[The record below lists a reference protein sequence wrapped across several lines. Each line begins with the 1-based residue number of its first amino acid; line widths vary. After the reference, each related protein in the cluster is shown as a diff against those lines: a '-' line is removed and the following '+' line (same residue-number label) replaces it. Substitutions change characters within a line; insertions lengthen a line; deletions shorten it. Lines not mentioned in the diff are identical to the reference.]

1 MTTHVK
7 PAAGA
12 GTAISRDD
20 TSTLAAMVEAVHDA
34 GAALLALYTPQAR
47 PADRDDMFRAGRRN
61 EEASLA
67 RLRPALTAAR
77 PQAGWV
83 HDDQETAAL
92 PPGEWWTV
100 DAVEGNVNHVHGLA
114 EWCVSA
120 TLIRDN
126 VPVVTA
132 VYQPVGDLAYT
143 AVRGSG
149 AYLNGRLLYTSAK
162 TDLAAAIVTTG
173 QAEAGQDLTYR
184 RIGDSIA
191 AMLGRALLVRAT
203 VPSTFPLLH
212 VAAGHYDVFW
222 QYEPVLPGIAAGAL
236 LVSEAGG
243 VVSDVRGRPWQP
255 GRPDVVMAAPGLH
268 AAAIDA
274 LAAA

>member
-1 MTTHVK
+1 MTTHMT
-7 PAAGA
+7 PAAGP
-12 GTAISRDD
+12 GTANGRDD
-20 TSTLAAMVEAVHDA
+20 TAILTAMTAAVRQA

-47 PADRDDMFRAGRRN
+47 PADRDDMVAAGRRN

-67 RLRPALTAAR
+67 CLRPALTAAR
-77 PQAGWV
+77 PQARWV
-83 HDDQETAAL
+83 DDDQEKAVL
-92 PPGEWWTV
+92 PAGEWWTV

-114 EWCVSA
+114 EWCVSV
-120 TLIRDN
+120 TLISDN
-126 VPVVTA
+126 VPVAAA

-149 AYLNGRLLYTSAK
+149 AYLNGQPLRTSAK
-162 TDLAAAIVTTG
+162 TDLAAAIATTG
-173 QAEAGQDLTYR
+173 QAEAGQDHTYR
-184 RIGDSIA
+184 RIGDSII

-255 GRPDVVMAAPGLH
+255 GRTDVVMAAPGLH